1 MAGGADA
8 AYINEEKFGIK
19 ELTSDLEILASK
31 MDKGQVFRGLLLIN
45 EKANPNYNIDFLRRM
60 YTEEGKDR
68 FTVRTM
74 CWDIHNKVVPHH
86 HLIEMW
92 RQKWHPRQ

>member
-1 MAGGADA
+1 MDLSSLNQTISNWNYMATLAEMAVGADA

-45 EKANPNYNIDFLRRM
+45 EKANPNYNIDFLRR
-60 YTEEGKDR
+60 
-68 FTVRTM
+68 FTS
-74 CWDIHNKVVPHH
+74 IFAKVF
-86 HLIEMW
+86 
-92 RQKWHPRQ
+92 